1 MGNMCDG
8 SEYKIRSNRRQNQYF
23 NYQEKLKPL
32 LYQADQNN
40 QNIILLTTG
49 SFNPL
54 HRMHL
59 EMLNIAYKYLLSL
72 KKYNILCAFI
82 SPSSDDYVKTK
93 LPPLIPFNLRCQ
105 MIQKS
110 IDEFEKEKGAN
121 SIKIFIHE
129 WEGKQK
135 YFVDFPQVIAEINS
149 QLLDNGIEN
158 IKLLYVCGMD
168 HYIKCKSDLYHNVV
182 VIDRKPYK
190 SHGNK
195 NKDDKKNIY
204 FIKDESSEPFSST
217 SIKEFYKK
225 GDFESIKK
233 ITFNSIYQDII
244 KIFDEYYKKGKH
256 T

>member
-1 MGNMCDG
+1 MCLGTGIGGAAFFDG
-8 SEYKIRSNRRQNQYF
+8 KLVEPKRCAGFEVGHMIIVKDGKECKCGSKGCYERYASMRHFKRDIR
-23 NYQEKLKPL
+23 EKLNL
-32 LYQADQNN
+32 DEFIDGGELRDVIRA
-40 QNIILLTTG
+40 NIT
-49 SFNPL
+49 N
-54 HRMHL
+54 
-59 EMLNIAYKYLLSL
+59 EK
-72 KKYNILCAFI
+72 
-82 SPSSDDYVKTK
+82 V
-93 LPPLIPFNLRCQ
+93 
-105 MIQKS
+105 QKS

-158 IKLLYVCGMD
+158 VKLLYVCGMD

-204 FIKDESSEPFSST
+204 FINDESSEPFSST
-217 SIKEFYKK
+217 SIKEFYKN
-225 GDFESIKK
+225 GDYESIKK